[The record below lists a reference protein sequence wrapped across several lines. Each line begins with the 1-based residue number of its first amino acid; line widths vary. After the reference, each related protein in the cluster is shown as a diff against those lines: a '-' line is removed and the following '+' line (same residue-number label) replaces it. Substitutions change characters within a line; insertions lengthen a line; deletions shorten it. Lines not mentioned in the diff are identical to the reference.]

1 LGVIALLIPRVLT
14 FARAI
19 PWWAWLLAIALAWG
33 GWQRHKAQSVAAE
46 YQRAQASAAAEREA
60 ALQASITETARR
72 LAAQQKVTND
82 ARAQTIKARAAAAAA
97 GDAVQQLRERLAQ
110 SASPAPGNP
119 APASRSETA
128 ALARVLGICAER
140 YQGLAG
146 IADAA
151 IVAGKACEASY
162 DALTKAP

>member
-1 LGVIALLIPRVLT
+1 MIALLIPRVLT

-19 PWWAWLLAIALAWG
+19 PWWAWVLAVALAWG

-60 ALQASITETARR
+60 ALQASISETARR
-72 LAAQQKVTND
+72 LAAQQKVAND
-82 ARAQTIKARAAAAAA
+82 ARAQTIKARASAAAA

-110 SASPAPGNP
+110 SASPGTDNP
-119 APASRSETA
+119 APAGRGETA
-128 ALARVLGICAER
+128 ALARVLGICAAR
-140 YQGLAG
+140 YQSLAG

-151 IVAGKACEASY
+151 IIAGKACESSY
-162 DALTKAP
+162 DALTRAP

>member
-1 LGVIALLIPRVLT
+1 MIALLIPRVLT

-19 PWWAWLLAIALAWG
+19 PWWAWVLAVALAWG

-60 ALQASITETARR
+60 ALQASISETARR
-72 LAAQQKVTND
+72 LAAQQRIATD
-82 ARAQTIKARAAAAAA
+82 AKAQTAKARASAAAA

-110 SASPAPGNP
+110 SASPGPDNP
-119 APASRSETA
+119 APASRGETA

-140 YQGLAG
+140 YQSLAG

-151 IVAGKACEASY
+151 IVAGKACEQSY
-162 DALTKAP
+162 DALTRAP

>member
-1 LGVIALLIPRVLT
+1 MIALLIPRVLT

-19 PWWAWLLAIALAWG
+19 PWWAWILAVALAWG

-46 YQRAQASAAAEREA
+46 YQRAQASAAVEREA

-72 LAAQQKVTND
+72 LAAQQRIASD
-82 ARAQTIKARAAAAAA
+82 AKAQTAKARAAAAAA
-97 GDAVQQLRERLAQ
+97 GDAVQQLRDRLAQ
-110 SASPAPGNP
+110 SASASPDNP
-119 APASRSETA
+119 APANRGETA
-128 ALARVLGICAER
+128 ALARVLGVCAER

-151 IVAGKACEASY
+151 IVAGKACEQSY
-162 DALTKAP
+162 DALTRAP